1 MSLVIREAAAGDTD
15 DLADI
20 SRNTWEG
27 HDYLEQVSKNW
38 LADGGFIVGEAGGR
52 VVACAKITGMPGRIA
67 WLEGLRVHPDF
78 RGRGYGRIMSDQV
91 LQLALEKVETGEFS
105 AVEFST
111 YIGNVESRTMAE
123 KQGFRITE
131 RFHVIGMENPLPSG
145 ESVSLKE
152 TALSSGDL
160 SIYPEHT
167 PCGWK
172 YIHTSAAD
180 TPGWLRRH
188 AQFWQ
193 TESGAGFLTSGRG
206 GEVSPLATA
215 LDDPEGFITGAQSL
229 AVLKGLDYLE
239 MMIHDSH
246 RNLLKHA
253 LEAGFSYWEE
263 PGAANIPLYRYYGTC
278 IPSGKQVSN

>member
-15 DLADI
+15 DLAEI
-20 SRNTWEG
+20 SRNTWDG
-27 HDYLEQVSKNW
+27 HDYLEQVSRNW
-38 LADGGFIVGEAGGR
+38 LADGGFVVGEADGR

-78 RGRGYGRIMSDQV
+78 RGRGYGRLMSDQV
-91 LQLALEKVETGEFS
+91 LRLALEKVEAGEFS

-111 YIGNVESRTMAE
+111 YTGNVESRTMAE

-131 RFHVIGMENPLPSG
+131 LFHVIGIEKPFPSRA
-145 ESVSLKE
+145 SVSLTE

-160 SIYPEHT
+160 SIYSEHT

-180 TPGWLRRH
+180 TPAWLKSH

-193 TESGAGFLTSGRG
+193 TESGTGFLTSSRG
-206 GEVSPLATA
+206 AEVSPLASA
-215 LDDPEGFITGAQSL
+215 LGDPESFITGALCL
-229 AVLKGLDYLE
+229 AALKGMDYLE

-246 RNLLKHA
+246 RELLKTA
-253 LEAGFSYWEE
+253 LEAGFSYWENNGE
-263 PGAANIPLYRYYGTC
+263 ANIPLYRYYGHC